1 MSQTLEMTCDKN
13 LSSLLPKTM
22 FGPTVC
28 NLFVVQANMSIT
40 DKFLCCFLRSR
51 GGFVAL
57 SPISPQDLFMQP
69 LAQDSME
76 ERDEYQ
82 HHYQLQSMVGET
94 KYTKKYISP

>member
-1 MSQTLEMTCDKN
+1 
-13 LSSLLPKTM
+13 M
-22 FGPTVC
+22 FVPTVF
-28 NLFVVQANMSIT
+28 NLFVGAFVVQANMSII

-82 HHYQLQSMVGET
+82 DQYHPQSMVGVN